1 MHDIL
6 TITDIIWIVAIAI
19 LCVIGILV
27 WHIIDWRD
35 RQRRREDLILREVID
50 PRDPRDRN
58 LPASSRAQMVVPVE
72 FQDPASY
79 FEGPVS
85 PVFFRKSLKSYI
97 RNQNMLNEALKAHH
111 DMLRAYQ
118 MVAKQKFEMEKDLM
132 DWEQDFQRKM
142 QIKNLR
148 TRVDMENI
156 ERERLEVIARQEEA
170 KTRAEEAIAK
180 REKLREKDLEEE
192 INRILEELKE
202 LKQEISQPKII
213 KPYEQEK
220 RKTREEKEIDMIKFT
235 AKKYEYLLKL
245 EKQLVSQGFS
255 PEEARY
261 IIQEVKR
268 ELLRRMNDEI

>member
-19 LCVIGILV
+19 LCVIGILI

-220 RKTREEKEIDMIKFT
+220 IKTREEKEIDMIKFT